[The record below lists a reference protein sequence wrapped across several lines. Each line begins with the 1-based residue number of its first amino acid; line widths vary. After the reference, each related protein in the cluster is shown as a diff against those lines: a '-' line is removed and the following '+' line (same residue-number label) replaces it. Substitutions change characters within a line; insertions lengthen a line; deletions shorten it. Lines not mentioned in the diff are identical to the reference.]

1 MGNNKLKIVIVIG
14 LMNLLIISSVP
25 LISAYSRTELSDTLF
40 YENNEMNSPF
50 FVIDKSVDVTRT
62 HSLVQ
67 QTSSISAFSD
77 YLDWGVDDI
86 DAERVFGG
94 YEGATDLGGDY
105 TGAGIKIAILDS
117 GIDKLSGSIH
127 SEFIGKIAA
136 EYDFYYGD
144 SSAED
149 DSGHG
154 THCAGIAGA
163 RNDEAGIIGVAP
175 ECEFLIGKISKYEE
189 PYTYFADESIIA
201 QAIDWAVANGAD
213 VISMSWGKYA
223 ELDISLYT
231 AIYNAYCNGVILV
244 AGAGNADR
252 EIMYPANYS
261 EVIAV
266 GAISQNRARAVAGDW
281 GWGDNEASCYGP
293 KLHVVAPGTQIYS
306 TYLDNTY
313 MQKSGTSM
321 AAPHVAGTCALILEA
336 QPSLN
341 PSEVKDILRITA
353 IDLGPTGKDDEYGY
367 GEVNAERAV
376 DAAELHFLDTDNDG
390 LTDAYEKY
398 VHNTNRFDSDSDN
411 DGLTDGQELTYGTD
425 PNDFDSDNDG
435 LSDGQEVNV
444 YNTLPNDSDTDNDSM
459 PDGWEVNNGLNP
471 LSASDKYSDP
481 DGEGLQNFI
490 EYTLGTDPFDSD
502 TDNDYLTDQEEFDWA
517 FDPLDDDE
525 NNNGVRDDNDDFDYD
540 GLTNKEE
547 IKGWFDS
554 NDDGDYNDAGEKS
567 WYVTD
572 PNDSDT
578 DDDGWD
584 DYFEQHPP
592 PGWNTSDPTD
602 PLSTPTGGGGG
613 FFP

>member
-1 MGNNKLKIVIVIG
+1 MGNYKLKIVIVIG

-25 LISAYSRTELSDTLF
+25 LFFAYSRTELSDTLF
-40 YENNEMNSPF
+40 YENNEMNTPF
-50 FVIDKSVDVTRT
+50 FVVEKSVDVTRT

-67 QTSSISAFSD
+67 QTSSMSVFSD

-117 GIDKLSGSIH
+117 GIDKQSGSIH

-136 EYDFYYGD
+136 EYDFYYDD

-163 RNDEAGIIGVAP
+163 RNDDAGIIGVAP
-175 ECEFLIGKISKYEE
+175 ECEFLIGKITKFEW
-189 PYTYFADESIIA
+189 PYSYFVSDTKLA
-201 QAIDWAVANGAD
+201 QAINWAVANEAD
-213 VISMSWGKYA
+213 IISMSWGKYS
-223 ELDISLYT
+223 EFSQIVYN
-231 AIYNAYCNGVILV
+231 AIYNAYCSGVVLV
-244 AGAGNADR
+244 AASGNDDR
-252 EIMYPANYS
+252 EIAYPANYS
-261 EVIAV
+261 EVISV
-266 GAISQNRARAVAGDW
+266 GAISKDSSGVYTRAGDPDW
-281 GWGDNEASCYGP
+281 GWGDNKASCYGP
-293 KLHVVAPGTQIYS
+293 KLHVVAPGTEIYS
-306 TYLDNTY
+306 AY
-313 MQKSGTSM
+313 MNNDYIKWSGTSM

-376 DAAELHFLDTDNDG
+376 DAAELHFLDTDNNG

-398 VHNTNRFDSDSDN
+398 VHNTNRFDSDTDN
-411 DGLTDGQELTYGTD
+411 DGLTDGQEVLNYGTD

-444 YNTLPNDSDTDNDSM
+444 YNTLPNDSDTDNDGLS
-459 PDGWEVNNGLNP
+459 DGAEVNTYGTDPLDDDCDNDSLHDGL
-471 LSASDKYSDP
+471 
-481 DGEGLQNFI
+481 EIQ
-490 EYTLGTDPFDSD
+490 LGTDPEDSD
-502 TDNDYLTDQEEFDWA
+502 TDNDGLTDYEEYWWGTNPTVYDRNA
-517 FDPLDDDE
+517 DP
-525 NNNGVRDDNDDFDYD
+525 DND
-540 GLTNKEE
+540 GLTNYQE
-547 IKGWFDS
+547 IKTYNTDPLNDDSDGGGMSDGWEVAHGTDPLNS
-554 NDDGDYNDAGEKS
+554 NDDF
-567 WYVTD
+567 
-572 PNDSDT
+572 P
-578 DDDGWD
+578 
-584 DYFEQHPP
+584 
-592 PGWNTSDPTD
+592 
-602 PLSTPTGGGGG
+602 GGGDPGDPG